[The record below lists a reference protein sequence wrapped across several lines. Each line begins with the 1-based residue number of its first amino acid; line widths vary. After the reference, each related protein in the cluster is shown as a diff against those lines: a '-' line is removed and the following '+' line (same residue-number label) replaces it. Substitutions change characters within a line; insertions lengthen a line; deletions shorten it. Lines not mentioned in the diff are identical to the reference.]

1 MALSEIDKWNQY
13 CEAGRDDDFAM
24 DPRIMRPLATAPFYA
39 AVGQAE
45 AFSHGLCQTTGLD
58 TDFNGCVLDSD
69 LMPIDGLYAVGNNSG
84 NRYIVNYC
92 TPIAGMSLAL
102 CMVEGVLMGTRL
114 AKGDFEAEP
123 SL

>member
-1 MALSEIDKWNQY
+1 
-13 CEAGRDDDFAM
+13 
-24 DPRIMRPLATAPFYA
+24 
-39 AVGQAE
+39 
-45 AFSHGLCQTTGLD
+45 
-58 TDFNGCVLDSD
+58 
-69 LMPIDGLYAVGNNSG
+69 MPIDGLYAVGNNSG